1 MAEGQGE
8 GRGVGVKQHPIWH
21 IKLFLFK
28 KSSSELNLMLENI
41 ARQKKEEAEK
51 KGGDS
56 SDTAAPT
63 LSPLLQRPGL
73 EKAFFKH
80 FPEN

>member
-1 MAEGQGE
+1 
-8 GRGVGVKQHPIWH
+8 
-21 IKLFLFK
+21 
-28 KSSSELNLMLENI
+28 MLENI

-51 KGGDS
+51 EGGDS
-56 SDTAAPT
+56 SDNAAPT